1 MENKKINEHTIIEPP
16 CGVKTTMSV
25 IGGKWKIRIIY
36 ALYLDI
42 NRFGIMHRHINGISK
57 KMLTDNLRELESDGV
72 IDRKVFAE
80 VPPRVE
86 YSLTKLGKSLNKIIN
101 ELNHWGLDNMTEL
114 TKNKHE
120 HLNTSE

>member
-1 MENKKINEHTIIEPP
+1 MKKLKENNIEEVP

-42 NRFGIMHRHINGISK
+42 NRFGIMHRHINDISK
-57 KMLTDNLRELESDGV
+57 KMLTDNLRELESNGV

-80 VPPRVE
+80 VPPRAM
-86 YSLTKLGKSLNKIIN
+86 SFS
-101 ELNHWGLDNMTEL
+101 
-114 TKNKHE
+114 
-120 HLNTSE
+120 

>member
-1 MENKKINEHTIIEPP
+1 MKNQKINLNTNEEPR
-16 CGVKTTMSV
+16 CGVKTTMSI

-42 NRFGIMHRHINGISK
+42 NRFGIMHRHINNISK

-72 IDRKVFAE
+72 INRKVFAE

-86 YSLTKLGKSLNKIIN
+86 YSLTELGKSLNKIIN
-101 ELNHWGLDNMTEL
+101 ELNTWGLDNMIEL
-114 TKNKHE
+114 TKNE
-120 HLNTSE
+120 RN